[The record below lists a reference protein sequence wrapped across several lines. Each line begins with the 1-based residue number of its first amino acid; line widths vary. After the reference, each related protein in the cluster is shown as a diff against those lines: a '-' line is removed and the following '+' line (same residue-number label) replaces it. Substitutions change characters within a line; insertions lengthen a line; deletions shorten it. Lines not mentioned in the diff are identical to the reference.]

1 MKQHKYDIEDTEIR
15 ILGEDAS
22 TIRKRYIRISIC
34 CIVAIAIVTTI
45 IILVSNHRRQTE
57 VGIFEQSAAPALPHP
72 MRTWLH
78 SLDSVPETGV
88 ITKDTIVN
96 DIPLRVY
103 VPLNSTPRLEIG
115 YHCVDDTIN
124 NFLFFQAADVRAD
137 NKKIVGAFV
146 LRGKPL
152 SWGLSKKGYCGII
165 GDEVT
170 VGVADNSPLFEQ
182 ATETGGYFFRQ
193 YPLVS
198 NSVLVENELKSQ
210 SIRRGLCE
218 LEDRVVV
225 VETLSRESLHDFSQA
240 LVDIGVANA
249 IYLVGGTAIAWY
261 HNMEGKSEA
270 LGEWQPRLYPN
281 TSFIIWSR

>member
-1 MKQHKYDIEDTEIR
+1 MKQNKYDIEDNEIR
-15 ILGEDAS
+15 FLGEDAS
-22 TIRKRYIRISIC
+22 TIRKRYIWISFC
-34 CIVAIAIVTTI
+34 CIIVIAFITTI
-45 IILVSNHRRQTE
+45 IILISNHRTQAE
-57 VGIFEQSAAPALPHP
+57 EGIFEQSAAPSFPHP
-72 MRTWLH
+72 MRSWLH
-78 SLDSVPETGV
+78 ALDSVPEIGV

-103 VPLNSTPRLEIG
+103 VPLNSTPRLEVG
-115 YHCVDDTIN
+115 YQCVDDTIN

-165 GDEVT
+165 GTEVT
-170 VGVADNSPLFEQ
+170 IGVADNSPLFEQ
-182 ATETGGYFFRQ
+182 ATETSGYFFRQ

-198 NSVLVENELKSQ
+198 NGELVENELKSQ

-218 LEDRVVV
+218 LEDRVVI